1 MSTTM
6 DAIAITHFFG
16 ISAMAVSNKIKDKA
30 IEKVSVH
37 GGHSGQ
43 FCHHASDS
51 LEQVIQAYISH
62 GFSWVGITEH
72 MAPSSDSTR
81 YPDEQEDNLS
91 AKFLKQ
97 RFRDYF
103 AQCKMLKE
111 KYRNQIEIFSAF
123 ETETYE
129 GSEALIKQL
138 VAELKPDYLVGSVHH
153 VNGICIDYDEDHFQ
167 LALES
172 CGGIIPLYARYLDA
186 QYEMLQAL
194 EPAVV
199 GHFDLIRKFDP
210 AYLES
215 FKALEI
221 WQRIERN
228 LGFIA
233 DKNLI
238 LDFNLRGFDKT
249 AEQYPSTPVL
259 KTALAL
265 GIAVVPGDDSHGVNS
280 VGRNYERGIELLTSL
295 GVDTNW
301 RKPALIQYDP

>member
-1 MSTTM
+1 
-6 DAIAITHFFG
+6 
-16 ISAMAVSNKIKDKA
+16 MALSNKIKVSA
-30 IEKVSVH
+30 MEKVSVH

-51 LEQVIQAYISH
+51 LEQVIRAYISH

-72 MAPSSDSTR
+72 MAPSSDATR
-81 YPDEQEDNLS
+81 YPDEQQDKLS

-97 RFRDYF
+97 RFGDYF
-103 AQCKMLKE
+103 AECKALKE
-111 KYRNQIEIFSAF
+111 KYRDQIEIFCAF

-129 GSEALIKQL
+129 GSDVFVKEL

-153 VNGICIDYDEDHFQ
+153 VNGICIDYDESHFE
-167 LALES
+167 LAVES
-172 CGGIIPLYARYLDA
+172 CGGIISLYAHYLDA

-215 FKALEI
+215 FKTLEI

-249 AEQYPSTPVL
+249 SEQYPSMPVL

-280 VGRNYERGIELLTSL
+280 VGRNYERGVELLVSL
-295 GVDTNW
+295 GADTNW
-301 RKPALIQYDP
+301 PRPALIQYVS